1 MDIHKSPTLGD
12 LSCFAGW
19 LTVNEL
25 AKELAVHPDTIRRWE
40 KKGRIRCVR
49 HPINNFRMFNLSD
62 LLKEVVQNES
72 KGSWLRTRIL
82 ERTRA

>member
-1 MDIHKSPTLGD
+1 MDIYESPTLGD

-25 AKELAVHPDTIRRWE
+25 AKELGVHPDTIRRWE

-49 HPINNFRMFNLSD
+49 HPLNNYRMFKLSD
-62 LLKEVVQNES
+62 LVKEVIQNES
-72 KGSWLRTRIL
+72 RSSWLRTRIL